1 MDPDDHHNFRVSST
15 QLTLVCRAG
24 DRVCLVRSTSLSL
37 CFLKRIQNHNIV
49 FCQNCFL
56 LLASYLRSIYLFITN
71 FLTFLYSR
79 SSVLKIQITQ
89 KYQKQSK
96 MDVEFPSLYFLL
108 SFRMVFN
115 FYNYHFI
122 ISRKC
127 IKWRR

>member
-24 DRVCLVRSTSLSL
+24 DRVCLVRSSSLSL

-56 LLASYLRSIYLFITN
+56 LFASYLCSIYLFITN
-71 FLTFLYSR
+71 FFILSLFCSENTNNTEIS
-79 SSVLKIQITQ
+79 
-89 KYQKQSK
+89 KQSK